1 VNRSETIT
9 TALGILVLAGTP
21 IGDVR
26 DAPPRLATELATADV
41 IAAEDTRRLRRLTQ
55 ELGVTP
61 QGRIVSY
68 FEANESARTPDLVT
82 RLQNGARVV
91 LVTDAGM
98 PSVSDPGYRLV
109 AAAVAAGITV
119 TAVPGPSAVLTAL
132 ALSGLP
138 VDRFCFEGFA
148 PRKAGERQKVFTALA
163 EEQRTMVFFEA
174 PHRLA
179 ETLAAMA
186 EPAAFGPDRP
196 AAVCRELTK
205 TYEEVKRGPL
215 AELAAWAADGV
226 RGEITVVVAGADPND
241 GPELSNAD
249 LAELVADREAAGE
262 HRKVAIAEVA
272 ERTGLPKRT
281 VFDAVVGSK
290 KESRASSTNR

>member
-9 TALGILVLAGTP
+9 AGSGVLVLAGTP
-21 IGDVR
+21 IGEVR
-26 DAPPRLATELATADV
+26 DASPRLAAELAEADL
-41 IAAEDTRRLRRLTQ
+41 IAAEDTRRLRRLLQ

-68 FEANESARTPDLVT
+68 FEANEAARTPDLVA
-82 RLQNGARVV
+82 RLTEGARLV

-148 PRKAGERQKVFTALA
+148 PRKAGERLRAFSLLA
-163 EEQRTMVFFEA
+163 AEPRTMVFFES

-205 TYEEVKRGPL
+205 TYEEVRRGTL
-215 AELAAWAADGV
+215 AELAVWAADGV
-226 RGEITVVVAGADPND
+226 RGEITVVVSGADPNAR
-241 GPELSNAD
+241 PELAAED
-249 LAELVADREAAGE
+249 LVDLVARREAAGE
-262 HRKVAIAEVA
+262 HRKTAIAEVA
-272 ERTGLPKRT
+272 AQTGLPKRT
-281 VFDAVVGSK
+281 VFDAVVGAK
-290 KESRASSTNR
+290 KGT

>member
-1 VNRSETIT
+1 MNRTETIT
-9 TALGILVLAGTP
+9 AVSGVLVLAGTP
-21 IGDVR
+21 IGEIR
-26 DAPPRLATELATADV
+26 DAPPRLAEELASADV
-41 IAAEDTRRLRRLTQ
+41 IAAEDTRRLRRLMQ

-61 QGRIVSY
+61 KGRIVSY
-68 FEANESARTPDLVT
+68 FEANESARTPDLVA
-82 RLQNGARVV
+82 RLAEGARMV

-109 AAAVAAGITV
+109 AAAVQAGIAV

-148 PRKAGERQKVFTALA
+148 PRKAAERARVFGELA
-163 EEQRTMVFFEA
+163 GEQRTMVFFES

-186 EPAAFGPDRP
+186 APEAFGPDRP

-205 TYEEVKRGPL
+205 TYEEVRRGGL
-215 AELAAWAADGV
+215 AELAAWAAEGV
-226 RGEITVVVAGADPND
+226 RGEITVVVSGADPA
-241 GPELSNAD
+241 GRPEPAAAD
-249 LAELVADREAAGE
+249 LVEMVARREAAGE
-262 HRKVAIAEVA
+262 HRKTAIAEVA
-272 ERTGLPKRT
+272 AQTGLPKRT
-281 VFDAVVGSK
+281 VFDAVVGAK
-290 KESRASSTNR
+290 RAT